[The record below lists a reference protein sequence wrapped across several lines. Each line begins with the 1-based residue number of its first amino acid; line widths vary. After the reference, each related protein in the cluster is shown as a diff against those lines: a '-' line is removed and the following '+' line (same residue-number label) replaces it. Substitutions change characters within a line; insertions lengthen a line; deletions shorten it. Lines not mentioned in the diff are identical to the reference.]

1 MTEEI
6 STYAKVYGTFKSTV
20 SKKCAA
26 KYQKK
31 ARGFGCDCQG
41 SIQGKEE
48 GVVGPRSA

>member
-41 SIQGKEE
+41 SHTGE
-48 GVVGPRSA
+48 GGGCGRAS